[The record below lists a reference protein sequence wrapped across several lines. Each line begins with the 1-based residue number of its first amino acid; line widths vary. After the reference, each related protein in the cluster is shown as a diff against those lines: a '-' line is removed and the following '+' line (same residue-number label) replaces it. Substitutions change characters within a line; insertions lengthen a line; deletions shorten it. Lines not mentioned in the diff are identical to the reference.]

1 MQPSSTH
8 PPYAQ
13 PAWFSAV
20 VVRQAVFTDL
30 ARMEW
35 EGQYQ
40 HFRNVYAEAYRRAR
54 DGLSA
59 LWVADLPAVG
69 LIGQV
74 FIQFICDR
82 LELANGVDR
91 AYLYGF
97 RIRPAYREAGLGS
110 RMMEIVE
117 EDLRSRRFRYITLN
131 VAKDNF
137 RAIHLYTKKG
147 YHIVAHEPGIWS
159 YPDHNGEWQNVEE
172 PAWRMEKKL

>member
-1 MQPSSTH
+1 MQPSPTH
-8 PPYAQ
+8 PSHAQ
-13 PAWFSAV
+13 PAWLSAV
-20 VVRQAVFTDL
+20 VIRRAVFTDL

-54 DGLSA
+54 DGLSV
-59 LWVADLPAVG
+59 LWVADLPEVG

-82 LELANGVDR
+82 LELADGVDR

-97 RIRPAYREAGLGS
+97 RIRPTYRDAGLGS
-110 RMMEIVE
+110 RMMEMVE
-117 EDLRSRRFRYITLN
+117 EDLRSRCFRFLTLN

-137 RAIHLYTKKG
+137 RAIRLYTQKG

-159 YPDHNGEWQNVEE
+159 YPDHNGEWQTVEE